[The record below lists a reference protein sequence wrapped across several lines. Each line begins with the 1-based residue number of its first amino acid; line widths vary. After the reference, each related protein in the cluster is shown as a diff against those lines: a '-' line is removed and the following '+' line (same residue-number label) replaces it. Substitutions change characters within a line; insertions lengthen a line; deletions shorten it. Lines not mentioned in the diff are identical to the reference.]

1 MKNKDLVIQF
11 DSALLDFKIFLWL
24 LEPVVGMVTSWAQ
37 VTWDLWVFSVW
48 SGSIKWQKVW
58 LC

>member
-24 LEPVVGMVTSWAQ
+24 LEPVVGMVTS
-37 VTWDLWVFSVW
+37 
-48 SGSIKWQKVW
+48 
-58 LC
+58 